1 VKKLSAL
8 PLRLSQQALVLM
20 LPALLACVVLYAP
33 HFDDFLLADSQSLLS
48 DRAVLQ
54 FSPARFDNWRTAALG
69 DYGGQPGAW
78 LTRMSFA
85 LQVAVQGGVDPASGR
100 VFNLALF
107 LLATLA
113 GAVLIQT
120 LLLSRLSPATEAR
133 RVRVAA
139 ALAMCVWCLLP
150 SQVDTVMHIADR
162 GLLLSTLL
170 VLAGVY
176 LYLRLRQRWLA
187 RHGGAVAACRLAALT
202 LALTAVAAG
211 CHGSGWLLPVYV
223 LATELLW
230 LRRAV
235 PAGRQQLSHS
245 VALVALVLVWS
256 VAAAFVSL
264 QLAGTASLT
273 CLAAFG
279 PCLLL
284 GWFFTVPPL
293 LARRYTALLGL
304 PLLAGLV
311 FLTFLQAA
319 PWQSALRL
327 AERDYISDPD
337 GRGRRE
343 TLAAAYYTEAARQT
357 SDAAAQRYLVAA
369 RELYAQAAQ
378 SFAGSVNAHAG
389 LVLVDSLLGMQ
400 PAQHYPALAAALEQ
414 ASIGAADVE
423 SLRRLMACSARGVC
437 PAPPGGF
444 AGLLRPAANRY
455 PAVGLGDLVLQ
466 YCIARRDY
474 SCARSEAEAVLQ
486 RAPQAFVAYQA
497 LYVAARAEDDIAAA
511 QAVVLRMMQADP
523 ARRWSVPMAD
533 FAAGRL

>member
-1 VKKLSAL
+1 VKKLSGL
-8 PLRLSQQALVLM
+8 PLRVSQQALVLM
-20 LPALLACVVLYAP
+20 MPALLACVVLYAP
-33 HFDDFLLADSQSLLS
+33 HFGDFLLADSQSLLS

-69 DYGGQPGAW
+69 DYGGQPWAW

-100 VFNLALF
+100 VVNLALF

-113 GAVLIQT
+113 GALLIRT

-133 RVRVAA
+133 RVRVVA

-162 GLLLSTLL
+162 GLLLSTLV
-170 VLAGVY
+170 VLTGMY

-187 RHGGAVAACRLAALT
+187 RHGGASAACRLAAL
-202 LALTAVAAG
+202 ALIVTAVAAG
-211 CHGSGWLLPVYV
+211 CHRSGWLSPLYV

-230 LRRAV
+230 LRRAA
-235 PAGRQQLSHS
+235 PAGRQLSPS

-273 CLAAFG
+273 CLVAFG

-304 PLLAGLV
+304 PLLAGLA

-327 AERDYISDPD
+327 AERDYIGDPD

-369 RELYAQAAQ
+369 RDLYAQAAQ
-378 SFAGSVNAHAG
+378 SFAGAVNAHAG

-400 PAQHYPALAAALEQ
+400 PAQHYPALAGALEQ
-414 ASIGAADVE
+414 ASIGAGDVE

-455 PAVGLGDLVLQ
+455 PAAGFGDLALQ
-466 YCIARRDY
+466 HCLAARDY
-474 SCARSEAEAVLQ
+474 SCARSEAEAMLQ
-486 RAPQAFVAYQA
+486 RTPQAFVAYQA
-497 LYVAARAEDDIAAA
+497 LYVSARAEDDIAAA
-511 QAVVLRMMQADP
+511 QAVVLRMMQADS
-523 ARRWSVPMAD
+523 ARRWSVPIVD